1 MSKNGSSLVSF
12 LSLVAIVVG
21 ILSLFLPMY
30 WDLGN
35 RVSRLEG
42 AFSVAEPLM
51 GKATI
56 TQTVIVQTVT
66 LTTTSGLAPP
76 FFYLSPEAL
85 STLGSILAIVAGLL
99 ASLATFWIQRRKSP
113 TD

>member
-1 MSKNGSSLVSF
+1 MSKNGGSLVSF

-66 LTTTSGLAPP
+66 LTTTSGVAP
-76 FFYLSPEAL
+76 FFYLSQEAL
-85 STLGSILAIVAGLL
+85 STLGSIMAIVAGLL
-99 ASLATFWIQRRKSP
+99 ASLATYWMQRRK
-113 TD
+113 